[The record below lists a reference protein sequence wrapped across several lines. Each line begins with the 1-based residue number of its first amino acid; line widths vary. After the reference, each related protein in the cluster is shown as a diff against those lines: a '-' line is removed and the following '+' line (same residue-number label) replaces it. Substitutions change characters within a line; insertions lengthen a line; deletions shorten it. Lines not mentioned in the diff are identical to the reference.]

1 MKVPVPG
8 GKAVALLDL
17 LAQTRTEYVP
27 ADAKLVEGEAALF
40 PVPAVRIPI
49 EEEGVRS
56 TGLVHACVAC
66 APALHLW
73 KKLEKEEPVDALPM
87 LETVAEKV
95 RAVPAV
101 ALVGEESPAVRSGA
115 GALTTTFVQGEQ
127 LLSSA
132 GGCGVSVIV
141 PEELDLDLSAQA
153 RTE

>member
-1 MKVPVPG
+1 MKLGVGVQAGSLTATSVHGPQLLVQFDSVKVPVPG

-66 APALHLW
+66 APALHL
-73 KKLEKEEPVDALPM
+73 
-87 LETVAEKV
+87 
-95 RAVPAV
+95 
-101 ALVGEESPAVRSGA
+101 
-115 GALTTTFVQGEQ
+115 
-127 LLSSA
+127 
-132 GGCGVSVIV
+132 
-141 PEELDLDLSAQA
+141 
-153 RTE
+153 